1 MNDFLVK
8 KIFYCNFLIKIGKFL
23 LVIWV
28 SNEEFLFVVLKIRFL
43 NWLIIRFIVLINI

>member
-28 SNEEFLFVVLKIRFL
+28 SNEEFLFVVLKIRCFE
-43 NWLIIRFIVLINI
+43 LIDNEIYCFD